1 MPPAFLNSREDA
13 GLVWTVIVLAFV
25 LYKVPGVFR
34 NLADIVWL
42 VIKPPLVLLFGGA
55 ALYCAGILAVANQ
68 LGVWETSAAK
78 ETVYWFLGAGLVLAG
93 HALNARPDP
102 YYARTLLRRALR
114 VAILIEFIVNFYVFP
129 LGVEL
134 LFVPVV
140 GLLGIV
146 EVWNKG
152 QAEPDARLATLTG
165 GALAILGWV
174 VLVSVLV
181 RIGLH
186 PGDLLTRNTLE
197 RVLIVPALT
206 IAFTP
211 FLYLVALLSRRQQ
224 ENNIRRRFALTF

>member
-1 MPPAFLNSREDA
+1 MPPAFLNSRE
-13 GLVWTVIVLAFV
+13 
-25 LYKVPGVFR
+25 VPGVFR

-186 PGDLLTRNTLE
+186 PAISSLETRSSACSSCP
-197 RVLIVPALT
+197 R
-206 IAFTP
+206 
-211 FLYLVALLSRRQQ
+211 SRSRSPRSCTSLPCCRAGSKRTTS
-224 ENNIRRRFALTF
+224 EDASH